1 MINET
6 DLEAFGYWQEQW
18 KSKPLDLNS
27 YQKAAERTAIYST
40 KHAIL
45 YPALGLAGEAGEV
58 ANKVKKMMRDGEF
71 DKEGVKQELGDC
83 LWYIAA
89 MCRDLNVSMADL
101 AMANLEKLLDR
112 KSRGTLKGNGDK
124 R

>member
-1 MINET
+1 
-6 DLEAFGYWQEQW
+6 
-18 KSKPLDLNS
+18 
-27 YQKAAERTAIYST
+27 
-40 KHAIL
+40 
-45 YPALGLAGEAGEV
+45 
-58 ANKVKKMMRDGEF
+58 MRDGEF

-89 MCRDLNVSMADL
+89 MSRDLNVSMADL
-101 AMANLEKLLDR
+101 AMSNLEKLLDR